1 MTFEFTI
8 VYQHENGTNIRE
20 ILHERLHSVL
30 EDNLNEFDHEITAR
44 MLRVNFER
52 SDDPV
57 TDDQGVSRTRTVLVF
72 SVQLPDET
80 ASLRIVVD
88 EFADALDAAPIEH
101 AVKFEDP
108 LLHVELAQRAE
119 ELFALE
125 LKLRRVLS
133 VIYLHAYCER
143 PYELL
148 REEKMK
154 PQPENN
160 PPTPADMKTA
170 KENEFFHL
178 TFRQYGNLNQR
189 PDITNKAP
197 ALLQMIEQT
206 GTHVALLAELA
217 RKPIQHSDDAGFLA
231 SLRDSTHA
239 IEAMRNCV
247 AHYRRPPQELTRRYL
262 NDLPNVHRDLDYFL
276 ENNRA
281 DWLDA
286 LGDDVEEDHR
296 AREVIRLALED
307 AEWDDTA
314 RTVRI
319 RTPEG
324 DHITVHSREELEREL
339 RELASN
345 EWHGHAMRIDGEY
358 VGTCDD
364 ATWVSEALEEYEDR
378 IESVFA
384 ADDEDGEE

>member
-8 VYQHENGTNIRE
+8 VYQHEDGSDIRE
-20 ILHERLHSVL
+20 ILHERLHGVL
-30 EDNLNEFDHEITAR
+30 EDSLNEFNHETTSR

-52 SDDPV
+52 NDSPI
-57 TDDQGVSRTRTVLVF
+57 TDAQGVTRTRTVLVF

-80 ASLRIVVD
+80 ASLRTVVD

-108 LLHVELAQRAE
+108 LLHGELAQRAE

-133 VIYLHAYCER
+133 VIYLHAYHER

-148 REEKMK
+148 HEERMK

-160 PPTPADMKTA
+160 PPTPADMERA

-197 ALLQMIEQT
+197 ALLQMMEQT
-206 GTHVALLAELA
+206 GTHAALLAELA

-307 AEWDDTA
+307 AVWDEA
-314 RTVRI
+314 AQTVHL

-324 DHITVHSREELEREL
+324 DHITVHSREELESEL
-339 RELASN
+339 RSLASDV
-345 EWHGHAMRIDGEY
+345 WHGHAMRIDGEY
-358 VGTCDD
+358 VGICDD
-364 ATWVSEALEEYEDR
+364 ATWVAEMLEDYEEQMER
-378 IESVFA
+378 VFA
-384 ADDEDGEE
+384 VTDGD